1 MPEPATDAGP
11 PEAVHRAAATMI
23 EAHGAAAL
31 GLAALSAS
39 RSMQTSAP
47 EAAAFWL
54 CVCDLIRARNREVRM
69 RARRAP
75 RDFH

>member
-1 MPEPATDAGP
+1 MSEPAADASP
-11 PEAVHRAAATMI
+11 PEAVRRAAAAMI

-39 RSMQTSAP
+39 RSMRTAAP

-54 CVCDLIRARNREVRM
+54 CVCDLIRARNREIS
-69 RARRAP
+69 ARAP
-75 RDFH
+75 RDIH